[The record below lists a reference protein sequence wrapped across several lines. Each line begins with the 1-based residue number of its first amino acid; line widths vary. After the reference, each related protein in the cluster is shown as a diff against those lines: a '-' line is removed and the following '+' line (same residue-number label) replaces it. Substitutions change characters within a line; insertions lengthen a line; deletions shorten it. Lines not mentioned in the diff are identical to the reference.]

1 MLIPRLLPSWRSSS
15 TIRGG
20 PHAWLPTT
28 GEPSAA
34 NDFWWGETDVEAIV
48 VDATEGVGV
57 TGTNEAEL
65 EADPVCPA
73 VLKEKYL
80 VCPTNMEIDWHFRT
94 LNFV

>member
-1 MLIPRLLPSWRSSS
+1 M
-15 TIRGG
+15 
-20 PHAWLPTT
+20 
-28 GEPSAA
+28 
-34 NDFWWGETDVEAIV
+34 

-57 TGTNEAEL
+57 TETNEAEL